1 MKTCPVCKRHYA
13 DNLLTCPSDGEPL
26 EADLTAI
33 VGTVLDGL
41 YRIEAL
47 LGRGGMGAV
56 YRAKHEL
63 LGDLVA
69 IKLIPPALSSN
80 PEYRRRFLREGQ
92 AARKIKHPHVV
103 AIHDLRLTSD
113 SILYMVMEYI
123 EGRSFG
129 DVLDSRK
136 HLSPEETVQLLEPIA
151 AALSEAHSLGIV
163 HRDLKPDNVMIGRD
177 DKGRPV
183 SKLLDLG
190 LAKNTVTELSEL
202 TRQGQILGTPQY
214 MPPEQWEGQ
223 ELDARADIYSF
234 AVMVYE
240 SVAGRRP
247 FDGKT
252 IESLAAQHAL
262 STPTPLSQ
270 VREDISLAFSDV
282 VAKGMAKKPEQRY
295 STIGEFMAALKACVN
310 NQTMSYHKPSAQDL
324 APLDETRVLTPAKDL
339 KTLKTE
345 SAAIE
350 TVDIQGNERKRRVK
364 ALLALSSAAVV
375 IFGLLLS
382 IRYLKTEPTTPL
394 VIADKYAKELFRYR
408 MEVAT
413 DHDTAVK
420 YVTADPVLA
429 SGDRFRFTFTPRAEG
444 YIYILGPG
452 KNNQPTLFLGNQPF
466 SEAGIES
473 NRLIVEARFSFPA
486 LSAASNWLVLDKTI
500 GIDKWTVIFSKE
512 KLSTYTFL
520 EKHSGYILN
529 SDDLEQLEKL
539 REQSVKFQTLLRE
552 IDGPYLSLLRT
563 DEKSELLLIDIL
575 IEHR

>member
-1 MKTCPVCKRHYA
+1 M
-13 DNLLTCPSDGEPL
+13 
-26 EADLTAI
+26 
-33 VGTVLDGL
+33 
-41 YRIEAL
+41 
-47 LGRGGMGAV
+47 
-56 YRAKHEL
+56 
-63 LGDLVA
+63 
-69 IKLIPPALSSN
+69 
-80 PEYRRRFLREGQ
+80 
-92 AARKIKHPHVV
+92 
-103 AIHDLRLTSD
+103 
-113 SILYMVMEYI
+113 
-123 EGRSFG
+123 
-129 DVLDSRK
+129 DSRK

-240 SVAGRRP
+240 SVAGRSP

-270 VREDISLAFSDV
+270 VREDIPVAFSDV
-282 VAKGMAKKPEQRY
+282 VAKGIAKKPEQRY
-295 STIGEFMAALKACVN
+295 STIGEFMAALKASVN
-310 NQTMSYHKPSAQDL
+310 NSTLNYHKTSAQDPIL
-324 APLDETRVLTPAKDL
+324 LDETRVLTPAKDL

-350 TVDIQGNERKRRVK
+350 TVDIEGNERKRRFK

-382 IRYLKTEPTTPL
+382 VRYLKTEQPTTPP
-394 VIADKYAKELFRYR
+394 VIADKYSKELLRYR

-420 YVTADPVLA
+420 YVTANPVLA

-473 NRLIVEARFSFPA
+473 NRLIAEARFSFPA

-512 KLSTYTFL
+512 KLSTYAFL

-539 REQSVKFQTLLRE
+539 RERSVKFQTLLRE
-552 IDGPYLSLLRT
+552 IDSPYLSLLRT